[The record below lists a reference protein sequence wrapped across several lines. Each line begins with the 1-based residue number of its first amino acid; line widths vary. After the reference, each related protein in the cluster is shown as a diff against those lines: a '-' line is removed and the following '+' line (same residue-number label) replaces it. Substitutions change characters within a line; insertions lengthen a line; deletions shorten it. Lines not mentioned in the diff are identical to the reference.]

1 MNSLIRV
8 SAFLGIMCMASSAHA
23 VVTYANC
30 PTLAPLPVTNFMP
43 AAMLPIQNAENM
55 FDIGMNQ
62 VVRNAVTVATQIQIQ
77 AINSSFNSIMEN
89 MIKTSQTIQQNK
101 IEIERRYQEMEMA
114 YEADLA
120 SRNEQTTKMLFPGD
134 PSMMRPRI
142 GEDRVIDS
150 ASPSYSFI
158 RQMCSAGKMQ
168 QMMTSKKVVSKA
180 IENKSRR
187 SQRLVANIQAV
198 SSVEVKAK
206 ESIDRHYD
214 MFCSETD
221 LNNGLCDQ
229 TSLAPNADLDAF
241 VFMYPTGSP
250 AEADAEYRTIYTY
263 SPVESL
269 AAYQYIKHLTG
280 ALHITPPT
288 SQESKDPRKVR
299 YAAAYDQL
307 ISAMSVS
314 ADAMLSIAQN
324 REPMNSQGRIVSELD
339 GLNSLIEK
347 AKLPESRRVLKSAS
361 ETGRLVEMQRQM
373 AIQQRIR
380 LMILKQKEILRDMSA
395 TRVALENTVNQPN

>member
-1 MNSLIRV
+1 MRSFICA
-8 SAFLGIMCMASSAHA
+8 SALLGIMSVVPSAHA

-77 AINSSFNSIMEN
+77 AINSSFNTIMEN
-89 MIKTSQTIQQNK
+89 MIKTSQTVQQNK
-101 IEIERRYQEMEMA
+101 IEIERRYQEMEMS

-142 GEDRVIDS
+142 GEERVIDS

-180 IENKSRR
+180 IEHKSRR

-221 LNNGLCDQ
+221 VNNGLCEQ

-241 VFMYPTGSP
+241 VFMYPTGAP
-250 AEADAEYRTIYTY
+250 AGADYRTIFTY

-280 ALHITPPT
+280 VLHVTPPT
-288 SQESKDPRKVR
+288 SQESNDPRKVR

-307 ISAMSVS
+307 VSTMSLS

-324 REPMNSQGRIVSELD
+324 REPINSQGRMVSELD
-339 GLNSLIEK
+339 GLNSLIET

-373 AIQQRIR
+373 AIQHR
-380 LMILKQKEILRDMSA
+380 LRFMILKQKEILRDMSA